1 MKKSIA
7 VLALALALTGS
18 LAACSNRDPNA
29 NNTTGSGTTSGSGA
43 VSGTTSGSA
52 GQVARR
58 YDNQSV
64 YNGRIYDGRTY
75 AGQVSR
81 RYNTTMNQG
90 RDYFYGRQNYMDDG
104 RYTAG
109 SNGQVYSRDG
119 STVSRDLT
127 RGARDIVRDTEDVL
141 DDVGRGIGNAARD
154 ITGNSSYSGTP
165 SWEPDSSAVRY

>member
-29 NNTTGSGTTSGSGA
+29 NNTTGSGTVSGSGA

-58 YDNQSV
+58 YGNQSV
-64 YNGRIYDGRTY
+64 YNGRTY
-75 AGQVSR
+75 
-81 RYNTTMNQG
+81 
-90 RDYFYGRQNYMDDG
+90 FEDG

-109 SNGQVYSRDG
+109 SNGQVYGRDD
-119 STVSRDLT
+119 STLSRDLT
-127 RGARDIVRDTEDVL
+127 RDARDIVRDAGDAIG
-141 DDVGRGIGNAARD
+141 DIGRGIGNAARD
-154 ITGNSSYSGTP
+154 ITGTNVNPGTP

>member
-1 MKKSIA
+1 MKKSLTI
-7 VLALALALTGS
+7 LALAFALAGTLT
-18 LAACSNRDPNA
+18 ACSNRDPNT
-29 NNTTGSGTTSGSGA
+29 TTGGSASGSGA
-43 VSGTTSGSA
+43 S
-52 GQVARR
+52 
-58 YDNQSV
+58 
-64 YNGRIYDGRTY
+64 

-127 RGARDIVRDTEDVL
+127 RDAREIVRDAGDAVG
-141 DDVGRGIGNAARD
+141 DVGRSIGNAARD
-154 ITGNSSYSGTP
+154 ITGTNVNPGTP

>member
-75 AGQVSR
+75 GGRRLQRPGLRQRRQHPLPGPDPGCPGHRPGHRGRAGR
-81 RYNTTMNQG
+81 RG
-90 RDYFYGRQNYMDDG
+90 PWHRQRRPG
-104 RYTAG
+104 HHWH
-109 SNGQVYSRDG
+109 GQR
-119 STVSRDLT
+119 RLL
-127 RGARDIVRDTEDVL
+127 RHPQLGARLQRGPLLTDT
-141 DDVGRGIGNAARD
+141 G
-154 ITGNSSYSGTP
+154 TGNRP
-165 SWEPDSSAVRY
+165 SRVFSLTKAWYLL

>member
-7 VLALALALTGS
+7 ALALALALTGS

-29 NNTTGSGTTSGSGA
+29 NNTTGSGTTSGS
-43 VSGTTSGSA
+43 A

-75 AGQVSR
+75 G
-81 RYNTTMNQG
+81 G
-90 RDYFYGRQNYMDDG
+90 RTYFEDG
-104 RYTAG
+104 RYAAG
-109 SNGQVYSRDG
+109 SNGQVYGRDD
-119 STVSRDLT
+119 STLSRDLT
-127 RGARDIVRDTEDVL
+127 RDARDIVRDAGDAIG
-141 DDVGRGIGNAARD
+141 DIGRGIGNAARD
-154 ITGNSSYSGTP
+154 ITGTNVNPGTP

>member
-75 AGQVSR
+75 G
-81 RYNTTMNQG
+81 G
-90 RDYFYGRQNYMDDG
+90 RTYFEDG

-109 SNGQVYSRDG
+109 SNGQVYGRDG
-119 STVSRDLT
+119 STLSRDLT
-127 RGARDIVRDTEDVL
+127 RGARDIVRGTEDVL

-154 ITGNSSYSGTP
+154 ITGNGSYSGTP
-165 SWEPDSSAVRY
+165 SWEPDSSAVRN

>member
-58 YDNQSV
+58 YGNQSV

-75 AGQVSR
+75 
-81 RYNTTMNQG
+81 
-90 RDYFYGRQNYMDDG
+90 FEDG
-104 RYTAG
+104 RYAAG
-109 SNGQVYSRDG
+109 SNGQVYGRDD
-119 STVSRDLT
+119 STLSRDLT
-127 RGARDIVRDTEDVL
+127 RGARDIVRDTGDAIG
-141 DDVGRGIGNAARD
+141 DIGRGIGNAARD
-154 ITGNSSYSGTP
+154 ITGNGSYSGTP

>member
-7 VLALALALTGS
+7 VLALALALTGA

-75 AGQVSR
+75 G
-81 RYNTTMNQG
+81 G
-90 RDYFYGRQNYMDDG
+90 RTYFEDG
-104 RYTAG
+104 RYAAG
-109 SNGQVYSRDG
+109 SNGQVYGRDD
-119 STVSRDLT
+119 STLSRDLT
-127 RGARDIVRDTEDVL
+127 RGARDIVRGTEDVL

>member
-29 NNTTGSGTTSGSGA
+29 NNTTGGAGSSNGSA
-43 VSGTTSGSA
+43 SGSA

-58 YDNQSV
+58 YGNQSV

-75 AGQVSR
+75 G
-81 RYNTTMNQG
+81 G
-90 RDYFYGRQNYMDDG
+90 RTYFEDG

-109 SNGQVYSRDG
+109 SNGQVYDRDDSR
-119 STVSRDLT
+119 VSRDLT
-127 RGARDIVRDTEDVL
+127 RDARDIVRDTGDAIG
-141 DDVGRGIGNAARD
+141 DIGRGIGD
-154 ITGNSSYSGTP
+154 MITGNDTYSGTP

>member
-29 NNTTGSGTTSGSGA
+29 NNTTGSGTGSGSGTA
-43 VSGTTSGSA
+43 SGTTSGTTSGSA

-58 YDNQSV
+58 YGNQSV
-64 YNGRIYDGRTY
+64 YNGRIYDG
-75 AGQVSR
+75 
-81 RYNTTMNQG
+81 
-90 RDYFYGRQNYMDDG
+90 
-104 RYTAG
+104 AG
-109 SNGQVYSRDG
+109 SNGQVYGRDD
-119 STVSRDLT
+119 STLSRDLT
-127 RGARDIVRDTEDVL
+127 RGARDIVRGTEDVL

-154 ITGNSSYSGTP
+154 ITGNGSYSGTP

>member
-75 AGQVSR
+75 G
-81 RYNTTMNQG
+81 G
-90 RDYFYGRQNYMDDG
+90 RTYFEDG

-109 SNGQVYSRDG
+109 SNGQVYGRDD
-119 STVSRDLT
+119 STLSRDLT
-127 RGARDIVRDTEDVL
+127 RGARDIVRGTEDAL

-154 ITGNSSYSGTP
+154 ITGNNSYSGTP

>member
-29 NNTTGSGTTSGSGA
+29 NNTTGSGTVSGA
-43 VSGTTSGSA
+43 GSGTTSGSA

-75 AGQVSR
+75 G
-81 RYNTTMNQG
+81 G
-90 RDYFYGRQNYMDDG
+90 RTYFEDG

-109 SNGQVYSRDG
+109 SNGQVYGRDDN
-119 STVSRDLT
+119 TLSRDLT
-127 RGARDIVRDTEDVL
+127 RDARDIVRDAGDAIG
-141 DDVGRGIGNAARD
+141 DIGRGIGNAARD
-154 ITGNSSYSGTP
+154 ITGTNVNPGTP